1 MQPFPKSSELS
12 KNHKKNNI
20 KIIKDNDWPSYLRPT
35 PDQLPLVT
43 DTYFLRTKDIICE
56 YGDTEVTYAIFMRRP
71 VIAALD
77 PAVTWLEQIVK
88 ERNGSVNIKRSFEEG
103 SDVGAGEPMIY
114 ISGSMLL
121 LVDLETALL
130 QKIGATCVAAYNARS
145 MVDSL
150 KQTSF
155 LAMDA
160 RHCAGSDMADLMA
173 YGAYVGSKRVKS
185 ETDAIGFIGC
195 ATDKTAHLF
204 ENTKGL
210 GTMPHALIGYA
221 GSTLKAAKMFHSTWP
236 NQPLTVLIDYFG
248 KEITD
253 GLTVCR
259 SFKHLADQNRLS
271 LRIDTHGGRYIEGL
285 DVAGS
290 YAVLERNAPQAIRG
304 YRTEQELRYL
314 IGTGV
319 SAAAVWHLREILN
332 NSGFEKVKIVAS
344 SGFGP
349 EKCKVFALANVPV
362 DVIGTGSYLPSRWS
376 ETYAT
381 ADIISYGGKSQVKLG
396 REFLLRR

>member
-1 MQPFPKSSELS
+1 LSQHKNKS
-12 KNHKKNNI
+12 NI
-20 KIIKDNDWPSYLRPT
+20 KIIKKNNWPVDLRPN
-35 PDQLPLVT
+35 PNQLASVT
-43 DTYFLRTKDIICE
+43 DTYFLRTRDIVSS

-71 VIAALD
+71 VLSAVN
-77 PAVTWLEQIVK
+77 PAIDWLQAIVK
-88 ERNGSVNIKRSFEEG
+88 ERKGSVNIKRCFKEG
-103 SDVGAGEPMIY
+103 DDVGAGEPMIY
-114 ISGSMLL
+114 ISGSMLI
-121 LVDLETALL
+121 LVDLETSLL

-145 MVDSL
+145 MVESL
-150 KQTSF
+150 KKTSF

-160 RHCAGSDMADLMA
+160 RHCAGTDMADLMA
-173 YGAYVGSKRVKS
+173 YGAFVGSERVKS
-185 ETDAIGFIGC
+185 EGEAVGFIGC
-195 ATDKTAHLF
+195 ATDRTAHLF

-210 GTMPHALIGYA
+210 GTMPHALVGYA
-221 GSTLKAAKMFHSTWP
+221 GSTLKAAQMFHSKWP
-236 NQPLTVLIDYFG
+236 DQPLTVLIDYFG

-253 GLTVCR
+253 GLMVCR
-259 SFKHLADQNRLS
+259 AFKTLANKGTLS
-271 LRIDTHGGRYIEGL
+271 LRLDTHGGRYIEGL

-290 YAVLERNAPQAIRG
+290 YAILERNCPDAIRG

-319 SAAAVWHLREILN
+319 SAAAVWHLREMLDN
-332 NSGFEKVKIVAS
+332 EGFENVKIVAS

-349 EKCKVFALANVPV
+349 EKCKVFSLANVPV

>member
-1 MQPFPKSSELS
+1 LS
-12 KNHKKNNI
+12 IRDKKNNV
-20 KIIKDNDWPSYLRPT
+20 KIINNNHWPPSLRPT

-43 DTYFLRTKDIICE
+43 DTYFLRTKDIISK

-77 PAVTWLEQIVK
+77 PAVSWLEQIVK
-88 ERNGSVNIKRSFEEG
+88 DRNGSVNIKRSFEEG

-150 KQTSF
+150 KKTSF

-204 ENTKGL
+204 QNTKGL

-259 SFKHLADQNRLS
+259 SFKNLADQNKLS
-271 LRIDTHGGRYIEGL
+271 LRLDTHGGRYIEGL

-290 YAVLERNAPQAIRG
+290 YAVLERNAPEAIRG

-319 SAAAVWHLREILN
+319 SAAAVWHLREMLN

>member
-1 MQPFPKSSELS
+1 MSQHKNKS
-12 KNHKKNNI
+12 NI
-20 KIIKDNDWPSYLRPT
+20 KIIKKNNWPVDLRPN
-35 PDQLPLVT
+35 PNQLASVT
-43 DTYFLRTKDIICE
+43 DTYFLRTRDIVSS

-71 VIAALD
+71 VLS
-77 PAVTWLEQIVK
+77 AVNLAIDWLQAIVK
-88 ERNGSVNIKRSFEEG
+88 ERKGSVNIKRCFKEG
-103 SDVGAGEPMIY
+103 DDVGAGEPMIY
-114 ISGSMLL
+114 ISGSMLI
-121 LVDLETALL
+121 LVDLETSLL

-145 MVDSL
+145 MVESL
-150 KQTSF
+150 KKTSF

-160 RHCAGSDMADLMA
+160 RHCAGTDMADLMA
-173 YGAYVGSKRVKS
+173 YGAFVGSERVKS
-185 ETDAIGFIGC
+185 EGEAVGFIGC
-195 ATDKTAHLF
+195 ATDRTAHLF

-210 GTMPHALIGYA
+210 GTMPHALVGYA
-221 GSTLKAAKMFHSTWP
+221 GSTLKAAQMFHSKWP
-236 NQPLTVLIDYFG
+236 DQPLTVLIDYFG

-253 GLTVCR
+253 GLMVCR
-259 SFKHLADQNRLS
+259 AFKTLADKGTLS
-271 LRIDTHGGRYIEGL
+271 LRLDTHGGRYIEGL

-290 YAVLERNAPQAIRG
+290 YAILERNCPDAIRG

-319 SAAAVWHLREILN
+319 SAAAVWHLREMLDN
-332 NSGFEKVKIVAS
+332 EGFENVRIVAS

-349 EKCKVFALANVPV
+349 EKCKVFSLANVPV

>member
-1 MQPFPKSSELS
+1 MSQHKNKS
-12 KNHKKNNI
+12 NI
-20 KIIKDNDWPSYLRPT
+20 KIIKKNNWPVDLRPN
-35 PDQLPLVT
+35 PNQLASVT
-43 DTYFLRTKDIICE
+43 DTYFLRTRDIVSS

-71 VIAALD
+71 VLSAVN
-77 PAVTWLEQIVK
+77 PAIDWLQAIVK
-88 ERNGSVNIKRSFEEG
+88 ERKGSVNIKRCFKEG
-103 SDVGAGEPMIY
+103 DDVGAGEPMIY
-114 ISGSMLL
+114 ISGSMLI
-121 LVDLETALL
+121 LVDLETSLL

-145 MVDSL
+145 MVESL
-150 KQTSF
+150 KKTSF

-160 RHCAGSDMADLMA
+160 RHCAGTDMADLMA
-173 YGAYVGSKRVKS
+173 YGAFVGSERVKS
-185 ETDAIGFIGC
+185 EGEAVGFIGC
-195 ATDKTAHLF
+195 ATDRTAHLF

-210 GTMPHALIGYA
+210 GTMPHALVGYA
-221 GSTLKAAKMFHSTWP
+221 GSTLKAAQMFHSKWP
-236 NQPLTVLIDYFG
+236 DQPLTVLIDYFG

-253 GLTVCR
+253 GLMVCR
-259 SFKHLADQNRLS
+259 AFKTLANKGTLS
-271 LRIDTHGGRYIEGL
+271 LRLDTHGGRYIEGL

-290 YAVLERNAPQAIRG
+290 YAILERNCPDAIRG

-319 SAAAVWHLREILN
+319 SAAAVWHLREMLDN
-332 NSGFEKVKIVAS
+332 EGFENVRIVAS

-349 EKCKVFALANVPV
+349 EKCKVFSLANVPV

>member
-77 PAVTWLEQIVK
+77 PAVIWLEQIVK

-259 SFKHLADQNRLS
+259 SFKHLADQNKLS

>member
-1 MQPFPKSSELS
+1 MS

-77 PAVTWLEQIVK
+77 PAVIWLEQIVK

-259 SFKHLADQNRLS
+259 SFKHLADQNKLS

>member
-1 MQPFPKSSELS
+1 LSQHKNKS
-12 KNHKKNNI
+12 NI
-20 KIIKDNDWPSYLRPT
+20 KIIKKNNWPVDLRPN
-35 PDQLPLVT
+35 PNQLASVT
-43 DTYFLRTKDIICE
+43 DTYFLRTRDIVSS

-71 VIAALD
+71 VLS
-77 PAVTWLEQIVK
+77 AVNLAIDWLQAIVK
-88 ERNGSVNIKRSFEEG
+88 ERKGSVNIKRCFKEG
-103 SDVGAGEPMIY
+103 DDVGAGEPMIY
-114 ISGSMLL
+114 ISGSMLI
-121 LVDLETALL
+121 LVDLETSLL

-145 MVDSL
+145 MVESL
-150 KQTSF
+150 KKTSF

-160 RHCAGSDMADLMA
+160 RHCAGTDMADLMA
-173 YGAYVGSKRVKS
+173 YGAFVGSKRVKS
-185 ETDAIGFIGC
+185 EGEAVGFIGC
-195 ATDKTAHLF
+195 ATDRTAHLF

-210 GTMPHALIGYA
+210 GTMPHALVGYA
-221 GSTLKAAKMFHSTWP
+221 GSTLKAAQMFHSKWP
-236 NQPLTVLIDYFG
+236 DQPLTVLIDYFG

-253 GLTVCR
+253 GLMVCR
-259 SFKHLADQNRLS
+259 AFKTLADKGTLS
-271 LRIDTHGGRYIEGL
+271 LRLDTHGGRYIEGL

-290 YAVLERNAPQAIRG
+290 YAILERHCPDAIRG

-319 SAAAVWHLREILN
+319 SAAAVWHLREMLDN
-332 NSGFEKVKIVAS
+332 EGFENVRIVAS

-349 EKCKVFALANVPV
+349 EKCKVFSLANVPV

>member
-1 MQPFPKSSELS
+1 MSQHKNKS
-12 KNHKKNNI
+12 NI
-20 KIIKDNDWPSYLRPT
+20 KIIKKNNWPVDLRPN
-35 PDQLPLVT
+35 PNQLASVT
-43 DTYFLRTKDIICE
+43 DTYFLRTRDIVSS

-71 VIAALD
+71 VLSAVN
-77 PAVTWLEQIVK
+77 PAIEWLQAIVK
-88 ERNGSVNIKRSFEEG
+88 ERKGSVNIKRCFKEG
-103 SDVGAGEPMIY
+103 DDVGAGEPMIY
-114 ISGSMLL
+114 ISGSMLI
-121 LVDLETALL
+121 LVDLETSLL

-145 MVDSL
+145 MVESL
-150 KQTSF
+150 KKTSF

-160 RHCAGSDMADLMA
+160 RHCAGTDMADLMA
-173 YGAYVGSKRVKS
+173 YGAFVGSERVKS
-185 ETDAIGFIGC
+185 EGEAVGFIGC
-195 ATDKTAHLF
+195 ATDRTAHLF

-210 GTMPHALIGYA
+210 GTMPHALVGYA
-221 GSTLKAAKMFHSTWP
+221 GSTLKAAQMFHSKWP
-236 NQPLTVLIDYFG
+236 DQPLTVLIDYFG

-253 GLTVCR
+253 GLMVCR
-259 SFKHLADQNRLS
+259 AFKTLANKGTLS
-271 LRIDTHGGRYIEGL
+271 LRLDTHGGRYIEGL

-290 YAVLERNAPQAIRG
+290 YAILERNCPDAIRG

-319 SAAAVWHLREILN
+319 SAAAVWHLREMLDN
-332 NSGFEKVKIVAS
+332 EGFENVKIVAS

-349 EKCKVFALANVPV
+349 EKCKVFSLANVPV

>member
-1 MQPFPKSSELS
+1 
-12 KNHKKNNI
+12 
-20 KIIKDNDWPSYLRPT
+20 
-35 PDQLPLVT
+35 
-43 DTYFLRTKDIICE
+43 
-56 YGDTEVTYAIFMRRP
+56 MRRP
-71 VIAALD
+71 VISALN
-77 PAVTWLEQIVK
+77 PAIDWLNQIIK
-88 ERNGSVNIKRSFEEG
+88 ERKGSVNINRCFAEG
-103 SDVGAGEPMIY
+103 SDVGAGEPLLY
-114 ISGSMLL
+114 ISGSFLL

-130 QKIGATCVAAYNARS
+130 QKIGATCVAAYNAKS
-145 MVDSL
+145 MVESL
-150 KQTSF
+150 PKTSF

-160 RHCAGSDMADLMA
+160 RHCAGADMADLMA
-173 YGAYVGSKRVKS
+173 YGAHVGSKRVKS
-185 ETDAIGFIGC
+185 EAQAIGFIGC

-221 GSTLKAAKMFHSTWP
+221 GSTLKAAQMFHSTWP
-236 NQPLTVLIDYFG
+236 DEPLTVLIDYFG

-253 GLTVCR
+253 GLMVCR
-259 SFKHLADQNRLS
+259 SFKSLADKHSLS
-271 LRIDTHGGRYIEGL
+271 LRIDTHGGRYVEGL

-319 SAAAVWHLREILN
+319 SAAAVWHLREILDN
-332 NSGFEKVKIVAS
+332 AGFEKVKIVAS

-349 EKCKVFALANVPV
+349 EKCKVFSLAKAPV
-362 DVIGTGSYLPSRWS
+362 NVIGTGSYLPSRWS

-396 REFLLRR
+396 REFLLKR

>member
-1 MQPFPKSSELS
+1 M
-12 KNHKKNNI
+12 

-43 DTYFLRTKDIICE
+43 DTYFLRTKDIIE

-259 SFKHLADQNRLS
+259 SFKHLADQNKLS

>member
-1 MQPFPKSSELS
+1 MSQHKNKS
-12 KNHKKNNI
+12 NI
-20 KIIKDNDWPSYLRPT
+20 KIIKKNNWPVDLRPN
-35 PDQLPLVT
+35 PNQLASVT
-43 DTYFLRTKDIICE
+43 DTYFLRTRDIVSS

-71 VIAALD
+71 VLSAVN
-77 PAVTWLEQIVK
+77 PAIEWLQAIVK
-88 ERNGSVNIKRSFEEG
+88 ERKGSVNIKRCFKEG
-103 SDVGAGEPMIY
+103 DDVGAGEPMIY
-114 ISGSMLL
+114 ISGSMLI
-121 LVDLETALL
+121 LVDLETSLL

-145 MVDSL
+145 MVESL
-150 KQTSF
+150 KKTSF

-160 RHCAGSDMADLMA
+160 RHCAGTDMADLMA
-173 YGAYVGSKRVKS
+173 YGAFVGSERVKS
-185 ETDAIGFIGC
+185 EGDAVGFIGC
-195 ATDKTAHLF
+195 ATDRTAHLF

-210 GTMPHALIGYA
+210 GTMPHALVGYA
-221 GSTLKAAKMFHSTWP
+221 GSTLKAAQMFHSKWP
-236 NQPLTVLIDYFG
+236 DQPLTVLIDYFG

-253 GLTVCR
+253 GLMVCR
-259 SFKHLADQNRLS
+259 AFKTLADKGTLS
-271 LRIDTHGGRYIEGL
+271 LRLDTHGGRYIEGL

-290 YAVLERNAPQAIRG
+290 YAILERNCPDAIRG

-319 SAAAVWHLREILN
+319 SAAAVWHLREMLDN
-332 NSGFEKVKIVAS
+332 EGFENVRIVAS

-349 EKCKVFALANVPV
+349 EKCKVFSLANVPV

>member
-1 MQPFPKSSELS
+1 MSQHKNKS
-12 KNHKKNNI
+12 NI
-20 KIIKDNDWPSYLRPT
+20 KIIKKNNWPVDLRPN
-35 PDQLPLVT
+35 PNQLASVT
-43 DTYFLRTKDIICE
+43 DTYFLRTRDIVSS

-71 VIAALD
+71 VLSAVN
-77 PAVTWLEQIVK
+77 PAIDWLQAIVK
-88 ERNGSVNIKRSFEEG
+88 ERKGSVNIKRCFKEG
-103 SDVGAGEPMIY
+103 DDVGAGEPMIY
-114 ISGSMLL
+114 ISGSMLI
-121 LVDLETALL
+121 LVDLETSLL

-145 MVDSL
+145 MVESL
-150 KQTSF
+150 KKTSF

-160 RHCAGSDMADLMA
+160 RHCAGTDMADLMA
-173 YGAYVGSKRVKS
+173 YGAFVGSERVKS
-185 ETDAIGFIGC
+185 EGEAVGFIGC
-195 ATDKTAHLF
+195 ATDRTAHLF

-210 GTMPHALIGYA
+210 GTMPHALVGYA
-221 GSTLKAAKMFHSTWP
+221 GSTLKAAQMFHSKWP
-236 NQPLTVLIDYFG
+236 DQPLTVLIDYFG

-253 GLTVCR
+253 GLMVCR
-259 SFKHLADQNRLS
+259 AFKTLANKGTLS
-271 LRIDTHGGRYIEGL
+271 LRLDTHGGRYIEGL

-290 YAVLERNAPQAIRG
+290 YAILERNCPDAIRG

-319 SAAAVWHLREILN
+319 SAAAVWHLREMLDN
-332 NSGFEKVKIVAS
+332 EGFENVKIVAS

-349 EKCKVFALANVPV
+349 EKCKVFSLANVPV